1 MAITKIKAIKSTLDK
16 AINYICNPAKT
27 QGKLLVDSFGCVPE
41 FAAQQME
48 ATAKKNKRGG
58 CRKAYHLM
66 QSFAPDDNI
75 TPEKALEI
83 GRKFADQVTQGKY
96 EYVIAV
102 HTDKDH
108 LHCHIIFNAVDAEE
122 YKKYRYKGYSE
133 RDRIRDISDKLCKDN
148 GLSVLPRWTKGKGC
162 KSKKQQYKKSW
173 SQKMCE
179 AIDRTVL
186 TAETFED
193 FITAMEMEEGF
204 TFKNGKQIGFIA
216 EAEGQKKYTRCA
228 TAGDYYTEEMIRDRI
243 ANKEKYKDIDFS
255 QYHIKAKKKKAEAAP
270 RSEGQEKTDAEKRV
284 SLPAATENAETLK
297 EPGEPNNGKSIQS
310 EKQQKTF
317 HNSERTEPEK
327 AEQQETSGSHGREKN
342 DSGRER
348 QQEAS
353 DSRQKTDPG
362 KEKQQETS
370 DSHESSR
377 KNRSDGFK
385 TERKIRLISD
395 LSKNVKAQ
403 DSPGY
408 RYVAEKNNLNTFVK
422 TMNFMEKYDIETPEK
437 FRKFYESCYDEVT
450 KLNKE
455 IQNVDLEI
463 TELGERRSYIRKYFK
478 YLKYYNTFMKYRNM
492 NYYREHENEIREF
505 KLSKLWMERNGINP
519 REYKHQEYQEEYVRL
534 RNKKEALKEKLQ
546 PAKALL
552 YDTGNVMKN
561 VESVLGIKFYE
572 SEENEKEPKQ
582 SVRENMQ
589 QNNKKDVPVI

>member
-16 AINYICNPAKT
+16 AINYICNPVKT

-48 ATAKKNKRGG
+48 ATAKKNKKGG

-83 GRKFADQVTQGKY
+83 GREFADQVTEGKY

-108 LHCHIIFNAVDAEE
+108 LHCHIIFNAVDTEE

-148 GLSVLPRWTKGKGC
+148 GLSVLPRWTKGKGR
-162 KSKKQQYKKSW
+162 KSKKQQYQKSW
-173 SQKMCE
+173 SQKMRE

-186 TAETFED
+186 TAKTFED

-204 TFKNGKQIGFIA
+204 TFKNGKRIGFIA
-216 EAEGQKKYTRCA
+216 EAEGQKKYTRCD

-243 ANKEKYKDIDFS
+243 ANKEKYKDVDFS
-255 QYHIKAKKKKAEAAP
+255 QYHKKAKKIKAEAVP
-270 RSEGQEKTDAEKRV
+270 QSVEQEKTDAEKSV
-284 SLPAATENAETLK
+284 SLSATAVNAETLK
-297 EPGEPNNGKSIQS
+297 EPENPNNGKRIYS
-310 EKQQKTF
+310 EKHQKTF
-317 HNSERTEPEK
+317 DSSERTEPEK
-327 AEQQETSGSHGREKN
+327 IKQQETSGSGSREKT
-342 DSGRER
+342 DSERER
-348 QQEAS
+348 QQKTS

-362 KEKQQETS
+362 KEKQQSTS
-370 DSHESSR
+370 GRNESSR
-377 KNRSDGFK
+377 KNKSDGFK
-385 TERKIRLISD
+385 TDRKIRLISD
-395 LSKNVKAQ
+395 LSKNDKAQ
-403 DSPGY
+403 NSPGY
-408 RYVAEKNNLNTFVK
+408 RYVAEKSNLNTFVK

-437 FRKFYESCYDEVT
+437 FQKFYESCYGEVT

-455 IQNVDLEI
+455 IQNIDLEI
-463 TELGERRSYIRKYFK
+463 SELSEKRLHIRKYFK
-478 YLKYYNTFMKYRNM
+478 YQKYYNTFMKYRNM

-505 KLSKLWMERNGINP
+505 ELSKLWLERNGINP
-519 REYKHQEYQEEYVRL
+519 REYKHQEYQAEYVRL

-561 VESVLGIKFYE
+561 LESVLGIKFYE
-572 SEENEKEPKQ
+572 GEENEKEPEKP
-582 SVRENMQ
+582 VRENMQ
-589 QNNKKDVPVI
+589 QNNKKER